1 MLRFIFSKPI
11 VAMPY
16 PIMLPIT
23 ACVIESSIPKADA
36 VISQVEVDKTMMN
49 APKALISGIIPE
61 PSFYNHISL
70 S

>member
-1 MLRFIFSKPI
+1 
-11 VAMPY
+11 
-16 PIMLPIT
+16 MLPIT